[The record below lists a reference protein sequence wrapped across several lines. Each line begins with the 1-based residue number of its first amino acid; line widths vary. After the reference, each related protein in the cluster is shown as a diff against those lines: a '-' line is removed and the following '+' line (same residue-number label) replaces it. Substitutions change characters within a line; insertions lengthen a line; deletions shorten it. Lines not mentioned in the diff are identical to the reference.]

1 MNYELKYATKDDVQ
15 GILDVIYPHYF
26 NESMY
31 KILDYD
37 PEMARLTVENWI
49 ENICVVCKD
58 GEKIV
63 AVASMFLARTYYK
76 QTEANVEMFYILPK
90 YRGKGISRAIVQT
103 LVNVADANNCAII
116 YTSCA
121 GGVGELNNNLYTNL
135 YKKFNFNKLG
145 TEMVRI
151 NV

>member
-1 MNYELKYATKDDVQ
+1 MNYELKYACKDDVQ
-15 GILDVIYPHYF
+15 GIIDLIYPHYF
-26 NESMY
+26 NESAY
-31 KILDYD
+31 KVLDFD
-37 PEMARLTVENWI
+37 PEMARLTVENWL
-49 ENICVVCKD
+49 ENICVICKD

-76 QTEANVEMFYILPK
+76 QAEANVEMFYILPQ

-103 LVNVADANNCAII
+103 LVNVADTNKCAVI

-121 GGVGELNNNLYTNL
+121 GGVSELNNKLYTNL